1 MERTLDQVPANL
13 DQAPALAVTPEGSVA
28 TAATARRPGKLSLR
42 KRHSTAL
49 CDSKPALQNGAAP
62 STAASR
68 ASSVPTA
75 AAVTAAPPLRPPYAG
90 LWNSGRH
97 IAAVVQAIAHCA
109 DLAAAVA
116 AAAV

>member
-1 MERTLDQVPANL
+1 V
-13 DQAPALAVTPEGSVA
+13 S
-28 TAATARRPGKLSLR
+28 
-42 KRHSTAL
+42 
-49 CDSKPALQNGAAP
+49 
-62 STAASR
+62 
-68 ASSVPTA
+68 TA

-116 AAAV
+116 AAAVEQSAADDCDPVSAASVEQLQRLQLQHRAAPSVTSAATASAADSGRHAERSQAMTQHISELT